1 MATKEKT
8 LNVEEPKKI
17 ETTAGGNNYRYQDTY
32 EQGKN
37 NALVW
42 TGHVAWLPERENLTL
57 NEPEKGKRFNLSNER
72 NLNLPEKPE
81 TQTQTTNTNTW
92 NKSTTINKITQPQEP
107 AQPEWFREN
116 GVRYKDATDRNTQT
130 NGAEFGWLQNAIKE
144 EDKNAEETAK
154 EEKKEE
160 PKGQDVNAQTFLQ
173 GSTTELFGK
182 LISWA
187 DTAPYDHNSIEWK
200 KAEARLAQY
209 QKINALSVD
218 QLASSLKSWSILAWW
233 QAMRDLQTYNPEK
246 YQLLQ
251 EYQKKEDTLN
261 QINMIASGKAEWD
274 TSLQDKTWESIN
286 NYLNETVA
294 NAGWDNLARADLDN
308 TLSQNQWLINYAE
321 RMSYYAQ
328 QINQLD
334 QTIGNLE
341 EDIRK
346 QYSKTTWENVL
357 EYQLQNIINNRSK
370 KLYKQRDNLVN
381 QYNYY
386 KGVYEAQVEQEATA
400 WERNYKERQLAL
412 QESKT
417 IWDQAMDKAN
427 LNYKY
432 DQLNYDYDKLYKDG
446 IDMSKYST
454 SQEAGQWVQSFI
466 TSIQDKIANN
476 AKIRSWW
483 CGTVVN
489 DYLKSLWVDFQ
500 YDDNK
505 STKLASRT
513 TTTPS
518 IWSIAIW
525 DKTWTTDWNKYW
537 HVAIVTGINGDGTIT
552 VLESNKDTGLR
563 YHKYNQANVFGYY
576 NPYENSNGWDLYKQL
591 KNWTITYSNYIKKS
605 WDDKSQEEKNQWI
618 IQQAI
623 TEVNTGKDFQ
633 NTFNWLRKISAKDF
647 YTGEMAQNTRYEM
660 LNALAESD
668 KDSKD
673 IMKIV
678 KEWNDNLGDDD
689 DTLRARLAVALAGRY
704 TNVDDLDN
712 DLDVIWKKD
721 TFWTTNKAK
730 KIWKLRKEEWL
741 V

>member
-400 WERNYKERQLAL
+400 WERNYKERQLTL